1 MAERHDTAALK
12 GARPAPTP
20 LVRRCSRRYTSVQVT
35 ELMQFVDWVSNRARS
50 WSTVRKQMPT
60 MADLFTAACDEYN
73 WKWKTSVT
81 PMLLLRW
88 VTMDW
93 GGDFR
98 K

>member
-1 MAERHDTAALK
+1 
-12 GARPAPTP
+12 
-20 LVRRCSRRYTSVQVT
+20 
-35 ELMQFVDWVSNRARS
+35 
-50 WSTVRKQMPT
+50 MPT

-93 GGDFR
+93 GGISENDLVALLITAAWKVAPAR
-98 K
+98 RTTMTPSS